1 MKRSHLI
8 KQKNKLLPKGYL
20 VIKINIKYSRLP
32 QRPRPGCFELSKDFS
47 TAFSDMMF
55 SDFTIVCGEEKFEC
69 HAFVLAA
76 RSPVFKGM
84 LDSNFKERVNME
96 MKIDLV
102 TPEIL
107 KVLFFWHFF
116 NENSSQ
122 ISQIFDFFKSG
133 LDLLSIL
140 KL

>member
-32 QRPRPGCFELSKDFS
+32 QRPRPGCLELSKDFS

-55 SDFTIVCGEEKFEC
+55 SDFTIVCGEEKIEC

-122 ISQIFDFFKSG
+122 ISQIFDFF
-133 LDLLSIL
+133 
-140 KL
+140 